1 MAFGNPKEGEP
12 LGTPTLTL
20 SDYVYPQSLPTVLS
34 ALSPVK
40 QTNWTGF
47 SPTVRTVTEL
57 IRLEKSSQVIESSL

>member
-1 MAFGNPKEGEP
+1 MALGNPKEGEP

-47 SPTVRTVTEL
+47 SPTVRTE
-57 IRLEKSSQVIESSL
+57 SQS